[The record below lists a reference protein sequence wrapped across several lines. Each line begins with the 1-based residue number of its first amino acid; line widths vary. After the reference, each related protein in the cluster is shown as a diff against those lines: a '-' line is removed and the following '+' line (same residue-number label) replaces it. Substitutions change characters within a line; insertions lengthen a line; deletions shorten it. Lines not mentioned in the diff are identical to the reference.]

1 MKKIYILSLMIC
13 VLFTFLTGCNKASG
27 DMPDTD
33 INTSES
39 EITTISE
46 VTTPEITPPEVTAP
60 EITTPEVT
68 TEAYP
73 PLDTTMYI
81 NSSDVYLLAAD
92 VECDYDC
99 IEKLQTISFK
109 ERKFISETAVK
120 EFDHIVLGKN
130 YSLKYVESFESAHSD
145 RIIDEY
151 KYKVS
156 DSKWAIMR
164 FDSVTKEPVKYAGL
178 PYEGTNTSEE
188 DYLSHSQTLLKDIV
202 DFSEFSFTK
211 TQTYMNFITYDPVQT
226 ATFTTVD
233 GFYIPQNEDERLIDR
248 VFYFDKKNEEG
259 YVTES
264 VRITFFETSRRILID
279 ISRSNI
285 EEKDFDLDK
294 IEKVKNSIGGI
305 ADIHLNYK
313 YTLESAEL
321 LSSGLFTKNGTSYIS
336 LTIEIRFSPDDNPNV
351 QFSSLLQVAVDV
363 TPKK

>member
-1 MKKIYILSLMIC
+1 MIC

-60 EITTPEVT
+60 EVT

-81 NSSDVYLLAAD
+81 SDSDVYLLAAD
-92 VECDYDC
+92 VECDY
-99 IEKLQTISFK
+99 IVKHQTISFK

-120 EFDHIVLGKN
+120 EFEHMCLGKN

-156 DSKWAIMR
+156 DSRWAIMR
-164 FDSVTKEPVKYAGL
+164 FDSVTKEPVKYSGL

-202 DFSEFSFTK
+202 DFSEFSFAK
-211 TQTYMNFITYDPVQT
+211 TQTRMIFITYEPIKKSR
-226 ATFTTVD
+226 FTTVD
-233 GFYIPQNEDERLIDR
+233 GFYIPQNEDERLTWR
-248 VFYFDKKNEEG
+248 EFYFNKKSEEG

-264 VRITFFETSRRILID
+264 VCITFFETSRKILID
-279 ISRSNI
+279 IYRSNI

-305 ADIHLNYK
+305 ADLHLNDK
-313 YTLESAEL
+313 YTLKSAEL
-321 LSSGLFTKNGTSYIS
+321 LSSGLFTKNGTSYIN
-336 LTIEIRFSPDDNPNV
+336 LTIEIRFSPYDNPNV
-351 QFSSLLQVAVDV
+351 QLSSLIQVVVDV